1 MKKSDFYYDLP
12 TELIAQTPLE
22 RRDASRL
29 LTLDKRTGAT
39 EHHVFHELPDFL
51 NEGDCLVM
59 NDSRVIPARLFGTRP
74 TGGSVEVVLLRDL
87 GGGDWE
93 CLTRPGRKT
102 QPGTHISFGNGELTA
117 EVIRAEADGNKVLH
131 FNYDG
136 IFLELLDKLGKMP
149 LPPYIKE
156 ELTDKERY
164 QTVYSRDPGSAA
176 APTAGLHFTPELLEK
191 IQAKGVKLAYIT
203 LHVGL
208 GTFRPVKAEEVTEH
222 HMHSEFCMISQETA
236 DKVRKAMEELDYH
249 PNLRAKNFAKQSAR
263 TIIFV
268 AELGKGTGFAN
279 PQMFEILCG
288 LEEVL
293 AQKDYTLV
301 VRNIAAGDC
310 AEFIRNAADTKQADG
325 FVIHASVIS
334 QALDELLFTH
344 EIPHIVIGNPN
355 FNSHF
360 CWLDID
366 NRLAGELAAKHLLER
381 GCQSVAFIGG
391 KPEDQISARRLDGVL
406 TVLKEH
412 DVLLPREYVKKG
424 ESVCDSGYRMTM
436 QILENRRRPDALVC
450 ADNYIAYGCVNALHD
465 RGILIPEEMKVITFD
480 DFPFSQILKPMLSVV
495 NIDVYDMGVQ
505 AGKYILQ
512 KIKRPNLYVQ
522 SHITFPTLIIRES
535 T

>member
-1 MKKSDFYYDLP
+1 M
-12 TELIAQTPLE
+12 
-22 RRDASRL
+22 
-29 LTLDKRTGAT
+29 GAT
-39 EHHVFHELPDFL
+39 IKDVAKLA
-51 NEGDCLVM
+51 GTSTATVSKVM
-59 NDSRVIPARLFGTRP
+59 N
-74 TGGSVEVVLLRDL
+74 GS
-87 GGGDWE
+87 
-93 CLTRPGRKT
+93 
-102 QPGTHISFGNGELTA
+102 
-117 EVIRAEADGNKVLH
+117 
-131 FNYDG
+131 
-136 IFLELLDKLGKMP
+136 
-149 LPPYIKE
+149 
-156 ELTDKERY
+156 
-164 QTVYSRDPGSAA
+164 YS
-176 APTAGLHFTPELLEK
+176 
-191 IQAKGVKLAYIT
+191 
-203 LHVGL
+203 
-208 GTFRPVKAEEVTEH
+208 
-222 HMHSEFCMISQETA
+222 ISQETA
-236 DKVRKAMEELDYH
+236 DRVRKAMEELDYH

-263 TIIFV
+263 TIVFV
-268 AELGKGTGFAN
+268 AELGKGTGFSN
-279 PQMFEILCG
+279 PHMFEILCG
-288 LEEVL
+288 LEQVL

-301 VRNIAAGDC
+301 VRNITAGTC
-310 AEFIRNAADTKQADG
+310 PEFIQDAADTKQADG

-344 EIPHIVIGNPN
+344 EIPHI
-355 FNSHF
+355 
-360 CWLDID
+360 CWIDID

-406 TVLKEH
+406 TVLQEH

>member
-1 MKKSDFYYDLP
+1 M
-12 TELIAQTPLE
+12 
-22 RRDASRL
+22 
-29 LTLDKRTGAT
+29 GAT
-39 EHHVFHELPDFL
+39 IKDVAKLA
-51 NEGDCLVM
+51 GTSTATVSKVM
-59 NDSRVIPARLFGTRP
+59 N
-74 TGGSVEVVLLRDL
+74 GS
-87 GGGDWE
+87 
-93 CLTRPGRKT
+93 
-102 QPGTHISFGNGELTA
+102 
-117 EVIRAEADGNKVLH
+117 
-131 FNYDG
+131 
-136 IFLELLDKLGKMP
+136 
-149 LPPYIKE
+149 
-156 ELTDKERY
+156 
-164 QTVYSRDPGSAA
+164 YS
-176 APTAGLHFTPELLEK
+176 
-191 IQAKGVKLAYIT
+191 
-203 LHVGL
+203 
-208 GTFRPVKAEEVTEH
+208 
-222 HMHSEFCMISQETA
+222 ISQETA

-249 PNLRAKNFAKQSAR
+249 PNLRAKNFARQSAR

-512 KIKRPNLYVQ
+512 KINSYVFHNASGLMDNIIAVTDALRRQ
-522 SHITFPTLIIRES
+522 DPDPRHVLTLVPTLDGKVDYEIPEGTQTGREFILREKGIPEVGNTRRRGNERFTVVVETPTRLTKEQKDLLRQLDGS
-535 T
+535 VDQSPKRKKFLNNLKDFFG

>member
-1 MKKSDFYYDLP
+1 M
-12 TELIAQTPLE
+12 
-22 RRDASRL
+22 
-29 LTLDKRTGAT
+29 GAT
-39 EHHVFHELPDFL
+39 IKDVAKLA
-51 NEGDCLVM
+51 GTSTATVSKVM
-59 NDSRVIPARLFGTRP
+59 N
-74 TGGSVEVVLLRDL
+74 GS
-87 GGGDWE
+87 
-93 CLTRPGRKT
+93 
-102 QPGTHISFGNGELTA
+102 
-117 EVIRAEADGNKVLH
+117 
-131 FNYDG
+131 
-136 IFLELLDKLGKMP
+136 
-149 LPPYIKE
+149 
-156 ELTDKERY
+156 
-164 QTVYSRDPGSAA
+164 YS
-176 APTAGLHFTPELLEK
+176 
-191 IQAKGVKLAYIT
+191 
-203 LHVGL
+203 
-208 GTFRPVKAEEVTEH
+208 
-222 HMHSEFCMISQETA
+222 ISQETA

-249 PNLRAKNFAKQSAR
+249 PNLRAKNFARQSAR

-366 NRLAGELAAKHLLER
+366 NRLAGELAAKHLLKR

-412 DVLLPREYVKKG
+412 DVLLPREYVKK
-424 ESVCDSGYRMTM
+424 ENPSVTAVTG
-436 QILENRRRPDALVC
+436 
-450 ADNYIAYGCVNALHD
+450 
-465 RGILIPEEMKVITFD
+465 
-480 DFPFSQILKPMLSVV
+480 
-495 NIDVYDMGVQ
+495 
-505 AGKYILQ
+505 
-512 KIKRPNLYVQ
+512 
-522 SHITFPTLIIRES
+522 
-535 T
+535 

>member
-1 MKKSDFYYDLP
+1 M
-12 TELIAQTPLE
+12 
-22 RRDASRL
+22 
-29 LTLDKRTGAT
+29 GAT
-39 EHHVFHELPDFL
+39 IKDVAKLA
-51 NEGDCLVM
+51 GTSTATVSKVM
-59 NDSRVIPARLFGTRP
+59 N
-74 TGGSVEVVLLRDL
+74 GS
-87 GGGDWE
+87 
-93 CLTRPGRKT
+93 
-102 QPGTHISFGNGELTA
+102 
-117 EVIRAEADGNKVLH
+117 
-131 FNYDG
+131 
-136 IFLELLDKLGKMP
+136 
-149 LPPYIKE
+149 
-156 ELTDKERY
+156 
-164 QTVYSRDPGSAA
+164 YS
-176 APTAGLHFTPELLEK
+176 
-191 IQAKGVKLAYIT
+191 
-203 LHVGL
+203 
-208 GTFRPVKAEEVTEH
+208 
-222 HMHSEFCMISQETA
+222 ISQETA
-236 DKVRKAMEELDYH
+236 AKVRKAMEELDYH
-249 PNLRAKNFAKQSAR
+249 PNLRAKNFARQSAR

-279 PQMFEILCG
+279 PQMF
-288 LEEVL
+288 
-293 AQKDYTLV
+293 
-301 VRNIAAGDC
+301 
-310 AEFIRNAADTKQADG
+310 
-325 FVIHASVIS
+325 
-334 QALDELLFTH
+334 

-424 ESVCDSGYRMTM
+424 EYVCDSGYRMTM
-436 QILENRRRPDALVC
+436 QILENRRCPDALVC

>member
-1 MKKSDFYYDLP
+1 M
-12 TELIAQTPLE
+12 
-22 RRDASRL
+22 
-29 LTLDKRTGAT
+29 GAT
-39 EHHVFHELPDFL
+39 IKDVAKLA
-51 NEGDCLVM
+51 GTSTATVSKVM
-59 NDSRVIPARLFGTRP
+59 NVS
-74 TGGSVEVVLLRDL
+74 
-87 GGGDWE
+87 
-93 CLTRPGRKT
+93 
-102 QPGTHISFGNGELTA
+102 
-117 EVIRAEADGNKVLH
+117 
-131 FNYDG
+131 
-136 IFLELLDKLGKMP
+136 
-149 LPPYIKE
+149 
-156 ELTDKERY
+156 
-164 QTVYSRDPGSAA
+164 YS
-176 APTAGLHFTPELLEK
+176 
-191 IQAKGVKLAYIT
+191 
-203 LHVGL
+203 
-208 GTFRPVKAEEVTEH
+208 
-222 HMHSEFCMISQETA
+222 ISQETA

-249 PNLRAKNFAKQSAR
+249 PNLRAKNFARQSAR

>member
-1 MKKSDFYYDLP
+1 M
-12 TELIAQTPLE
+12 
-22 RRDASRL
+22 
-29 LTLDKRTGAT
+29 GAT
-39 EHHVFHELPDFL
+39 IKDVAKLA
-51 NEGDCLVM
+51 GTSTATVSKVM
-59 NDSRVIPARLFGTRP
+59 N
-74 TGGSVEVVLLRDL
+74 GS
-87 GGGDWE
+87 
-93 CLTRPGRKT
+93 
-102 QPGTHISFGNGELTA
+102 
-117 EVIRAEADGNKVLH
+117 
-131 FNYDG
+131 
-136 IFLELLDKLGKMP
+136 
-149 LPPYIKE
+149 
-156 ELTDKERY
+156 
-164 QTVYSRDPGSAA
+164 YS
-176 APTAGLHFTPELLEK
+176 
-191 IQAKGVKLAYIT
+191 
-203 LHVGL
+203 
-208 GTFRPVKAEEVTEH
+208 
-222 HMHSEFCMISQETA
+222 ISQETA

-249 PNLRAKNFAKQSAR
+249 PNLRAKNFARQSAR

-355 FNSHF
+355 FNS
-360 CWLDID
+360 
-366 NRLAGELAAKHLLER
+366 
-381 GCQSVAFIGG
+381 Q
-391 KPEDQISARRLDGVL
+391 DGVL

>member
-1 MKKSDFYYDLP
+1 M
-12 TELIAQTPLE
+12 
-22 RRDASRL
+22 
-29 LTLDKRTGAT
+29 GAT
-39 EHHVFHELPDFL
+39 IKDVAKLA
-51 NEGDCLVM
+51 GTSTATVSKVM
-59 NDSRVIPARLFGTRP
+59 N
-74 TGGSVEVVLLRDL
+74 GS
-87 GGGDWE
+87 
-93 CLTRPGRKT
+93 
-102 QPGTHISFGNGELTA
+102 
-117 EVIRAEADGNKVLH
+117 
-131 FNYDG
+131 
-136 IFLELLDKLGKMP
+136 
-149 LPPYIKE
+149 
-156 ELTDKERY
+156 
-164 QTVYSRDPGSAA
+164 YS
-176 APTAGLHFTPELLEK
+176 
-191 IQAKGVKLAYIT
+191 
-203 LHVGL
+203 
-208 GTFRPVKAEEVTEH
+208 
-222 HMHSEFCMISQETA
+222 ISQETA

-505 AGKYILQ
+505 DRKS
-512 KIKRPNLYVQ
+512 VV
-522 SHITFPTLIIRES
+522 
-535 T
+535 